1 MKKTDFKSILQPW
14 LNKTIEGNSLEKLKL
29 LPDNSIDC
37 CVTSPPYYGLRDYG
51 TATWVGGD
59 KDCDHS
65 KSFNIDKD
73 LSGCKNGQKNGYA
86 AKRAEKVQCKKC
98 GAIRKDEQIGIEET
112 PEEYVQKLV
121 ALFEE
126 VRRVLKPTGTL
137 WLNLGDSYWGGKGA
151 SSQAYSTAMV
161 GKRKTLNKKQHQIAG
176 MGGTRPT
183 DGKHDT
189 IKPKDLI
196 GIPWMVAFA
205 LRDAGW
211 YLRSSVIWNKPNP
224 MPESVTDRP
233 SKAHEDIFLFS
244 KSRQYYYDAVAIRT
258 NPTDATIQRMSQQI
272 ENQKGSSRVPGK
284 TNGNMKAVGPGKN
297 IRPNVDTKGG
307 NQGSL
312 KGIPALPANR
322 GHVKEHQGFKETWD
336 SMTKE
341 EQGANGANKKSVWSV
356 EDNLS
361 TWKWMFTN
369 FPKELVQPIYDQ
381 YLEDSFN
388 NTDIWSVSTKPFKE
402 AHFATFPE
410 DLVVDMIKAGTS
422 EHGCCAGCGK
432 PYERITK
439 PAFEVSHTGTT
450 ESAYDE
456 KSTGGRLAKLRQATR
471 EQGMGY
477 SGQKITTG
485 WEKTCKCETTEIQ
498 PEIVLD
504 PFDGARTTRI
514 VARKLGRDGI
524 GIELNPDYIKIG
536 DKREQL
542 NGALFL

>member
-1 MKKTDFKSILQPW
+1 MNNPNIKTLLQPW

-65 KSFNIDKD
+65 KSFDIDKD
-73 LSGCKNGQKNGYA
+73 LSGCKNGQENGYA
-86 AKRAEKVQCKKC
+86 AKRTEKVQCKKC
-98 GAIRKDEQIGIEET
+98 GATRKDDQIGIEQT
-112 PEEYVQKLV
+112 PQEYVQKLV

-137 WLNLGDSYWGGKGA
+137 WLNLGDSYAGGGGASGHTAETKNLGAKTQKYGAVKSGGKTYG
-151 SSQAYSTAMV
+151 
-161 GKRKTLNKKQHQIAG
+161 L
-176 MGGTRPT
+176 
-183 DGKHDT
+183 
-189 IKPKDLI
+189 KPKDLI

-211 YLRSSVIWNKPNP
+211 YLRSSIIWNKPNP

-258 NPTDATIQRMSQQI
+258 NPTEATIQRMSQQI
-272 ENQKGSSRVPGK
+272 ETQKGSSRVPGK
-284 TNGNMKAVGPGKN
+284 TNGPMKAVGPGKN
-297 IRPNVDTKGG
+297 VRPGVDTKGG
-307 NQGSL
+307 NQGNK
-312 KGIPALPANR
+312 KGIPALPDRDGSGTPYAN
-322 GHVKEHQGFKETWD
+322 
-336 SMTKE
+336 MTKE
-341 EQGANGANKKSVWSV
+341 EQQANGANKKSVWSV

-361 TWKWMFTN
+361 TWKWMFAN

-381 YLEDSFN
+381 YMEDSFN

-402 AHFATFPE
+402 SHFATFPE

-422 EHGCCAGCGK
+422 EYGCCAGCGK

-439 PAFEVSHTGTT
+439 PAFEVSHTGAT

-456 KSTGGRLAKLRQATR
+456 KSTAGRLAKLRQAAR
-471 EQGMGY
+471 EQGMEY
-477 SGQKITTG
+477 SGQKITTS
-485 WEKTCKCETTEIQ
+485 WERTCKCETNEIV
-498 PEIVLD
+498 PAIVLD